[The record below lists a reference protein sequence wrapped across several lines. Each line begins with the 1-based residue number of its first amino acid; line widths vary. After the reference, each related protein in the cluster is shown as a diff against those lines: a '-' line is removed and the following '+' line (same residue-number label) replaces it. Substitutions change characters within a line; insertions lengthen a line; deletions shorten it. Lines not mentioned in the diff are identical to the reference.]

1 MASRRKKEY
10 CCPDC
15 GVRWIASVYRISE
28 RCEPCAKARRPKIPT
43 PSQEKWEEIR
53 ALGMLADRIQ
63 DETRMP
69 WERKYG
75 R

>member
-1 MASRRKKEY
+1 MPRKRIEY

-15 GVRWIASVYRISE
+15 GLKWIAPAYRSST
-28 RCEPCAKARRPKIPT
+28 RCVPCAEKRRFKVAT
-43 PSQEKWEEIR
+43 PSQEKWEEIQ
-53 ALGMLADRIQ
+53 ALGKLADRIQ

-75 R
+75 K